1 MNDIGRFYYQ
11 SFLHIYLGLGQSA
24 ILVIALFAVVMRLIF
39 FGFDR
44 QAMIVNQRRVEA
56 DRELLR
62 RTQAYHLS
70 NERVLQERGTLYR
83 RYGVNL
89 DILINWLFIQF
100 CILSIGGAVF
110 GYWGKLVPLRPDLN
124 LLTLPWQGLTV
135 PDSQVLWFNLNTPD
149 PMGWPVPLM
158 VFVITL
164 LQRRVVLQGKPS
176 QFTPWSMPVIMG
188 LMALSLPVGASL
200 LWGCLMVTDILLLTF
215 ERLFSGEISFRV
227 LPQGLFQKMP
237 NPLTLINPRGR
248 RRGQVK
254 RAIAQGSKL
263 PPSTFEATVE
273 RMFRSPT
280 LNHEDAKLYCELLLK
295 DARALTKNKAAP
307 AAISL
312 RKRALHHLGQLN
324 TGANTDVTAI
334 YHELGRKQGQFGNSL
349 SAIELAI
356 QGYSCPQGTR
366 ASRAN
371 CALLLIQHH
380 ALSADAHKIYQ
391 AFAHDYPSHTSEYQ
405 NVIKVLAQEC
415 AVDLKLPEAKLHE
428 RLPLND
434 LALNIFGAGWAKSNL
449 GLLHLALKDPTRAEA
464 YLTQVLS
471 TAPTDTN
478 AAFGL
483 ALIQIRQQQWDAS
496 GSTLKRATPARGP
509 VNPSIQA
516 LTRLREALMW
526 LNAVPTAATPS
537 NQIQFWRTGL
547 QAQFNLRPL
556 AQQELNFVMGR
567 LEAIWGDWKAA
578 GALLEAA
585 YNGDKLN
592 TPIRYHYLNYL
603 QLNGEWQKARSVL
616 PTVPTGTA
624 ELACLHLK
632 QSPPSAQI
640 NPGPAE
646 ALLRAKQNLLQ
657 GQAQEITPLPS
668 GFRFASPEQSH
679 EWARIWISALIS
691 RGDVLNAR
699 HSLTSDVGVRLMK
712 PERWLFEAS
721 LHWIEGNLIQAQKVA
736 AEVLTLTPQFD
747 SALRLAGALAEAR
760 NDPKAAVQYWGSLQ
774 RALPNPD
781 PDLPL
786 REALMH
792 WRAGNLN
799 QALALLNKLEKSH
812 VGTTLAPQ
820 AIIWQGRILLQQKA
834 YTKARPVFERAQS
847 LNIPEAG
854 WYLWL
859 CSAFE
864 QRDPQKGWGA
874 TKAIALLGALPG
886 GVEGLSEIPIPEVSS
901 VAALVAVESA
911 HPNEMLVG
919 LTYLV
924 QQAKSVEG
932 IPPNQHENL
941 TETLWRCALSF
952 STQKHTTA
960 LLKLVGEAE
969 SRMPS
974 LKDTCEQLIEVI
986 HAGILARL
994 LKDSKPKATALKQI
1008 ESMLKS
1014 SPDLPVPRLAQLK
1027 VRVLNG
1033 EITPEEA
1040 HQTLIAPE
1048 NQRWVTQALD
1058 AAIRLEA
1065 AEPTSGFSLPQ
1076 GLVAFLT
1083 THQGALQ
1090 DFPGT
1095 LRLILPLL
1103 SADLTLC
1110 SEGALC
1116 AALAKLHVEALE
1128 LFQMD
1133 EGWGT
1138 APVSTSLL
1146 AHYACHAAVEMTSTS
1161 NGRDS
1166 SDVTSAQRYLAL
1178 AQELNQEA
1186 NS

>member
-24 ILVIALFAVVMRLIF
+24 VLVIALFAVVMRLIF
-39 FGFDR
+39 YGFDR

-70 NERVLQERGTLYR
+70 SERVLQERGTLYQ

-100 CILSIGGAVF
+100 CILSIGAAVF
-110 GYWGKLVPLRPDLN
+110 GYWGKLVPLHPDLN

-135 PDSQVLWFNLNTPD
+135 PNAQVLWLNLNTPD
-149 PMGWPVPLM
+149 PMGWPMPLM
-158 VFVITL
+158 VFVVTL
-164 LQRRVVLQGKPS
+164 LQRRVVLQGKPA
-176 QFTPWSMPVIMG
+176 QFTPWSMPVIVG
-188 LMALSLPVGASL
+188 LMAFSLPAGASL
-200 LWGCLMVTDILLLTF
+200 LWGCLMVSDIVLLTF
-215 ERLFSGEISFRV
+215 ERLFSGEVSF
-227 LPQGLFQKMP
+227 QGLPKGLLQKIP
-237 NPLTLINPRGR
+237 NPLILINPRGR

-254 RAIAQGSKL
+254 RAIAQGAKL
-263 PPSTFEATVE
+263 PTILFEAALE
-273 RMFRSPT
+273 RMFRPPT
-280 LNHEDAKLYCELLLK
+280 LNHEDAKLYCELLMK
-295 DARALTKNKAAP
+295 DARALTRNKAAP

-324 TGANTDVTAI
+324 TGANTDVSAI

-349 SAIELAI
+349 GAIELAI
-356 QGYSCPQGTR
+356 QGYYCPQGTR

-380 ALSADAHKIYQ
+380 ALSADAQKIYQ
-391 AFAHDYPSHTSEYQ
+391 AFAHDYPSSTAEYQ
-405 NVIKVLAQEC
+405 SVIKVLAQEC
-415 AVDLKLPEAKLHE
+415 VVDLKLPEAKLRE

-434 LALNIFGAGWAKSNL
+434 LALKVFGAGWAKSNL
-449 GLLHLALKDPTRAEA
+449 GLLHLALKDPARAET

-471 TAPTDTN
+471 AAPTDTN

-496 GSTLKRATPARGP
+496 SSTLKRATPARGP
-509 VNPSIQA
+509 VNPGIQA

-526 LNAVPTAATPS
+526 LNAVPTATTPS
-537 NQIQFWRTGL
+537 SQIQFWRTGL

-578 GALLEAA
+578 GTLLEAA

-603 QLNGEWQKARSVL
+603 QINGDWQKARAVL
-616 PTVPTGTA
+616 PTVLVGAP

-632 QSPPSAQI
+632 HSLPAAQI

-646 ALLRAKQNLLQ
+646 TLPRAKQSLLQ
-657 GQAQEITPLPS
+657 GRAEEITALPS
-668 GFRFASPEQSH
+668 GFRFTSPEQSH

-699 HSLTSDVGVRLMK
+699 HSLTSDVGARLMK

-721 LHWIEGNLIQAQKVA
+721 LHWIEGNLVQAQKVA
-736 AEVLTLTPQFD
+736 AEILTLAPQFD

-774 RALPNPD
+774 KALPNPD

-799 QALALLNKLEKSH
+799 QALAFLNKLEKSH
-812 VGTTLAPQ
+812 VGTALIPQ
-820 AIIWQGRILLQQKA
+820 AIVWQGRILLQEKA
-834 YTKARPVFERAQS
+834 YAKARPVFERAQS
-847 LNIPEAG
+847 LNIPETE

-859 CSAFE
+859 CTALE
-864 QRDPQKGWGA
+864 QRDPKKGWGA
-874 TKAIALLGALPG
+874 TKAVSLLGALPG
-886 GVEGLSEIPIPEVSS
+886 GVEALSEIPIPEVASI
-901 VAALVAVESA
+901 AALVAVESG
-911 HPNEMLVG
+911 HPNEMLIG
-919 LTYLV
+919 LTHLV
-924 QQAKSVEG
+924 QQAKSAEDTT
-932 IPPNQHENL
+932 PNQRENL
-941 TETLWRCALSF
+941 TEALWRCALSF

-960 LLKLVGEAE
+960 LLKLVAEVE
-969 SRMPS
+969 SRITS
-974 LKDTCEQLIEVI
+974 FKDTCEQLIDVI
-986 HAGILARL
+986 NAGILARL
-994 LKDSKPKATALKQI
+994 LKDNKPKATALKQI
-1008 ESMLKS
+1008 ETMLRT

-1027 VRVLNG
+1027 VQVLNG
-1033 EITPEEA
+1033 EISPEEA

-1048 NQRWVTQALD
+1048 NQRWVAQALG
-1058 AAIRLEA
+1058 AAIRSEA
-1065 AEPTSGFSLPQ
+1065 PEPTSDFSIPP
-1076 GLVAFLT
+1076 GLLAFLT
-1083 THQGALQ
+1083 THQGAIP

-1103 SADLTLC
+1103 SDDPTML

-1116 AALAKLHVEALE
+1116 AALAKLHAEALE
-1128 LFQMD
+1128 LFQTD
-1133 EGWGT
+1133 EEWGT
-1138 APVSTSLL
+1138 APISTSLL
-1146 AHYACHAAVEMTSTS
+1146 AQYACHAAVEMTSTS
-1161 NGRDS
+1161 DGRG

-1178 AQELNQEA
+1178 AYELNQEA

>member
-24 ILVIALFAVVMRLIF
+24 VLVIALFAVVMRLIF
-39 FGFDR
+39 FSFDR
-44 QAMIVNQRRVEA
+44 QAMAVNRRRVEA

-62 RTQAYHLS
+62 RTQAYRFS
-70 NERVLQERGTLYR
+70 NERVLQERGTLYQ
-83 RYGVNL
+83 RYMVNL
-89 DILINWLFIQF
+89 DILINWVFIQF
-100 CILSIGGAVF
+100 CILSVGAAVF

-135 PDSQVLWFNLNTPD
+135 PNPQVLWLNLNTPD
-149 PMGWPVPLM
+149 PMGWPMPLI
-158 VFVITL
+158 VFGISF
-164 LQRRVVLQGKPS
+164 LQRGVVLQGKPG
-176 QFTPWSMPVIMG
+176 QFTPWSMPFIMG
-188 LMALSLPVGASL
+188 IATFNLPSGASL
-200 LWGCLMVTDILLLTF
+200 LWCCLMITDIVLLTA
-215 ERLFSGEISFRV
+215 EGLFNREVSLQV
-227 LPQGLFQKMP
+227 LPKGLLQQVP

-248 RRGQVK
+248 RRRQVK
-254 RAIAQGSKL
+254 RAIAQGAKL
-263 PPSTFEATVE
+263 PTVLFEVTLA
-273 RMFRSPT
+273 RMFHPPT
-280 LNHEDAKLYCELLLK
+280 LNHEDAKLYCELLLR
-295 DARALTKNKAAP
+295 DARALTRNKAAP
-307 AAISL
+307 DAISL

-324 TGANTDVTAI
+324 TGANTDVSAI
-334 YHELGRKQGQFGNSL
+334 YHELGRKQGQFGNSP

-356 QGYSCPQGTR
+356 QGYYCPQGTR

-371 CALLLIQHH
+371 CTLLLIQHQ
-380 ALSADAHKIYQ
+380 ALSADAQKVYQ
-391 AFAHDYPSHTSEYQ
+391 AFTRDYPASTPEYQ
-405 NVIKVLAQEC
+405 NVIKALALAC
-415 AVDLKLPEAKLHE
+415 ALDLKLPEAKLRE
-428 RLPLND
+428 RIPFNE
-434 LALNIFGAGWAKSNL
+434 LALNVFGAGWAKPNL
-449 GLLHLALKDPTRAEA
+449 GLLHLAIKDSARAEP
-464 YLTQVLS
+464 YLTQALS
-471 TAPTDTN
+471 TAPTDAN

-483 ALIQIRQQQWDAS
+483 ALIQMRQQQWDAS
-496 GSTLKRATPARGP
+496 SSTLKRATPARGP
-509 VNPSIQA
+509 VNPGIQA

-526 LNAVPTAATPS
+526 LNAVPTATTPS

-578 GALLEAA
+578 GTLLEAA

-603 QLNGEWQKARSVL
+603 QINGEWQKARAVL
-616 PTVPTGTA
+616 PTVPAGAA

-632 QSPPSAQI
+632 QSPLAAQI

-646 ALLRAKQNLLQ
+646 TLPRAKKHLLQ
-657 GQAQEITPLPS
+657 GRSEEITPLPS

-691 RGDVLNAR
+691 RGDVLNAH
-699 HSLTSDVGVRLMK
+699 HSLTSDAGARLMK

-736 AEVLTLTPQFD
+736 AEILTSTPQFD

-774 RALPNPD
+774 RVLPNPD

-812 VGTTLAPQ
+812 VGTALIPQ
-820 AIIWQGRILLQQKA
+820 AIVWQGRILLQEKA
-834 YTKARPVFERAQS
+834 YAKARPVFERAQS
-847 LNIPEAG
+847 LNIPEAE

-859 CSAFE
+859 CTALE
-864 QRDPQKGWGA
+864 QRDPKKGWGA
-874 TKAIALLGALPG
+874 TKAVALLGALPG
-886 GVEGLSEIPIPEVSS
+886 GIEGLNEIPLPEVASI
-901 VAALVAVESA
+901 AALVAVESA
-911 HPNEMLVG
+911 HPNEMLIG
-919 LTYLV
+919 LTHLV
-924 QQAKSVEG
+924 QQVKTGEG
-932 IPPNQHENL
+932 IPPNQRENL
-941 TETLWRCALSF
+941 TEALWRCALSF

-960 LLKLVGEAE
+960 LLKLVGEVE

-974 LKDTCEQLIEVI
+974 LKDTCEQLIDVI
-986 HAGILARL
+986 NAGILARL
-994 LKDSKPKATALKQI
+994 LKDNKPKATALKQI
-1008 ESMLKS
+1008 ESMLKAA
-1014 SPDLPVPRLAQLK
+1014 PDLPVPRLAQLK
-1027 VRVLNG
+1027 VRVFNS

-1040 HQTLIAPE
+1040 HQALIAPE
-1048 NQRWVTQALD
+1048 NQRWVAQALD
-1058 AAIRLEA
+1058 AAIRSEA
-1065 AEPTSGFSLPQ
+1065 TEPTSGFSIPQ

-1103 SADLTLC
+1103 SADLSLC
-1110 SEGALC
+1110 SEGGLC
-1116 AALAKLHVEALE
+1116 AALAKLHAEALE
-1128 LFQMD
+1128 LFQTD

-1161 NGRDS
+1161 DGRG

-1178 AQELNQEA
+1178 AVELNQEA